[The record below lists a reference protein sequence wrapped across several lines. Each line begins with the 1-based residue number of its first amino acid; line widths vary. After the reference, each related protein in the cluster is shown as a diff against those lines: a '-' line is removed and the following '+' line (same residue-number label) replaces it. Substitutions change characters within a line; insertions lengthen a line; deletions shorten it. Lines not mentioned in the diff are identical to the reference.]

1 MNQTYRAM
9 QVTTPG
15 TLELVERDVPT
26 PGRGDVLIAVEAC
39 GICGADA
46 GAIESASPSLQPPR
60 VPGHEVVG
68 RIVALGDAIPPLWKI
83 GQRVGVGRLGGHCN
97 ECT

>member
-1 MNQTYRAM
+1 MKKTYRAM

-15 TLELVERDVPT
+15 TLELVERET
-26 PGRGDVLIAVEAC
+26 PMPGTGEVLVAVEAC

-46 GAIESASPSLQPPR
+46 GDIEGAEPSQQPPR

-68 RIVALGDAIPPLWKI
+68 RIAA
-83 GQRVGVGRLGGHCN
+83 VGEGVPSI
-97 ECT
+97 